1 MKKHLSDI
9 FLASIILV
17 LGSACWYFYTTNNS
31 FNPEDD
37 ITSIELKEEAPVF
50 RYGYDISN
58 HTYEDYKIMR
68 NTFMSDI
75 LMGHGIDFSKIL
87 DLEKAAQD
95 VYSLRKI
102 AAGKN
107 ITFVKEDECGPPKSF
122 VYRPNRLDY
131 IVYEFDQDVKVSRY
145 ELPYEVCIEQASGI
159 VEYTLSDAMFD
170 IGLDMNLID
179 KMEDALA
186 QVSFF
191 TSQKGDQFKLVYER
205 IYIDG
210 KPNGSGKILSAAY
223 KYKSGDKEVYGFHY
237 TNEHYAGYYDYAGTP
252 NKKTFLRAPVRASR
266 ISSGFNPNRFHPV
279 LKRRRAHLGTDY
291 AAATGTPIMA
301 VANGVVTKR
310 AYTKGNG
317 NYVKI
322 KHDNIYQTQYLHM
335 SRFGSGIRPGVR
347 VSQGQT
353 IGYVG
358 QTGLATGPHVCFRF
372 WKNGRQI
379 NHRTENFP
387 PLDPMVQEELPAFYE
402 VRDILFDD
410 LLKVPYIGK
419 DVSFAGMAD

>member
-9 FLASIILV
+9 FLASIILI
-17 LGSACWYFYTTNNS
+17 LGITCWYLYTNS
-31 FNPEDD
+31 NKVNQEDD
-37 ITSIELKEEAPVF
+37 IASVELLMEAPPVF
-50 RYGYDISN
+50 RYGYDKSN
-58 HTYEDYKIMR
+58 HTYEDYKITR

-75 LMGHGIDFSKIL
+75 LMGHGIKFSKIL
-87 DLEKAAQD
+87 ELEKAAQD

-107 ITFVKEDECGPPKSF
+107 ITFVKEDQCGPPKSF
-122 VYRPNRLDY
+122 VYRPNRKDY
-131 IVYEFDQDVKVSRY
+131 IVYEFEEDIKVSRH
-145 ELPYEVCIEQASGI
+145 ELPFEVCIEQASGR
-159 VEYTLSDAMFD
+159 VDYTLSDAMFE
-170 IGLDMNLID
+170 IGLDVNLID

-191 TSQKGDQFKLVYER
+191 TAQKGDQFKLVYER

-223 KYKSGDKEVYGFHY
+223 KSGENEVFGFHY
-237 TNEHYAGYYDYAGTP
+237 TNDNYSGYYDYKGTP

-266 ISSGFNPNRFHPV
+266 VSSGFNPNRFHPV

-291 AAATGTPIMA
+291 AARTGTPIMA

-322 KHDNIYQTQYLHM
+322 KHDNVYQTQYLHM
-335 SRFGSGIRPGVR
+335 SRFASGIRPGVR

-387 PLDPMVQEELPAFYE
+387 PLDPMATEELPAFYE
-402 VRDILFDD
+402 VRNILLDD
-410 LLKVPYIGK
+410 LLKVPYVGR
-419 DVSFAGMAD
+419 DVSFAGTSD